1 MVHELIGHHVR
12 IKEYRGTMSD
22 QPFNDESLELLDAM
36 EIGIDLSDYE
46 QAVKQLAE
54 ELFKSSNEVL
64 PELKVSVVQ
73 RSQIRP
79 SLN

>member
-1 MVHELIGHHVR
+1 
-12 IKEYRGTMSD
+12 MSD
-22 QPFNDESLELLDAM
+22 QSFNDESLELLDAM

-54 ELFKSSNEVL
+54 ELFKSSNQVL

-73 RSQIRP
+73 RSQIRQF
-79 SLN
+79 LN

>member
-1 MVHELIGHHVR
+1 
-12 IKEYRGTMSD
+12 MSD
-22 QPFNDESLELLDAM
+22 QSFNDESLELLDAM

-54 ELFKSSNEVL
+54 ELFKSSHKVL

-73 RSQIRP
+73 RSQIRQF
-79 SLN
+79 LN

>member
-54 ELFKSSNEVL
+54 ELFKSSN
-64 PELKVSVVQ
+64 
-73 RSQIRP
+73 
-79 SLN
+79 